1 MGLQKAQPPAD
12 DLTHL
17 HGDEGGLHVG
27 WSHGS
32 EAKTRVHTETSQG
45 LVSVECT
52 DASPPSADILIT
64 ESLLY
69 GTQSSDTVL
78 IVWNTLF

>member
-1 MGLQKAQPPAD
+1 MAQPPAD

-17 HGDEGGLHVG
+17 HGDEAGLHIG

-32 EAKTRVHTETSQG
+32 EAKTQVHTETSKW
-45 LVSVECT
+45 LMSVECT
-52 DASPPSADILIT
+52 DASPPSADILLT